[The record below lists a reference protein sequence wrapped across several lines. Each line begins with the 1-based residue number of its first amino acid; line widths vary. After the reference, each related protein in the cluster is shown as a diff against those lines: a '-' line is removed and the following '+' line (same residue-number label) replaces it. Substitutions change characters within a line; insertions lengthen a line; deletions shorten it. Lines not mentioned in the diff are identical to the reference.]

1 MSEQVDFKAL
11 LFDMDGVLVDV
22 SRSYRR
28 AIEETVFHFTGRK
41 IQGNTVQRYKN
52 LGGFNDDWK
61 LTHAV
66 ITDSGMEVSLAR
78 VIEEFQKRYRGD
90 NWDGFIAEEPP
101 LIRTRTLDTLTRE
114 GRIMGIITG
123 RPEAEARWTIDR
135 LGWKK
140 YFPLL
145 VAKEK
150 QERRGKPDPFP
161 LQHALGILNA
171 AGFDIT
177 PEKAV
182 YIGDSVDDMQ
192 AARAADVWAIGVVP
206 SYLDREAQAEVLRE
220 RGAHLIIDDPDTL
233 PEIIAS
239 FGTRLAAVETGSGE

>member
-1 MSEQVDFKAL
+1 
-11 LFDMDGVLVDV
+11 
-22 SRSYRR
+22 
-28 AIEETVFHFTGRK
+28 
-41 IQGNTVQRYKN
+41 
-52 LGGFNDDWK
+52 
-61 LTHAV
+61 
-66 ITDSGMEVSLAR
+66 
-78 VIEEFQKRYRGD
+78 
-90 NWDGFIAEEPP
+90 
-101 LIRTRTLDTLTRE
+101 
-114 GRIMGIITG
+114 
-123 RPEAEARWTIDR
+123 
-135 LGWKK
+135 
-140 YFPLL
+140 
-145 VAKEK
+145 
-150 QERRGKPDPFP
+150 

-206 SYLDREAQAEVLRE
+206 SYLDREAHAEVLRE